1 MRYLFNLLYTNLQ
14 KFKIIACGIHSC
26 ADADRKDGLVDTVS
40 EILTMHNG
48 DVIFRSDTFQDLIDL
63 GIFLC
68 RIVAED

>member
-26 ADADRKDGLVDTVS
+26 ADTDRENGLVRAMS
-40 EILTMHNG
+40 EIFTMHNG
-48 DVIFRSDTFQDLIDL
+48 DVIFRSDTFQDLVDL